1 MPLTLDH
8 LLRSDHGANGRICL
22 TVHIQQVLASLPT
35 LLKSPGMASPTS
47 RFSGTGALSPVSED
61 ENVKVARRL
70 TLVRNLRAPAFQY
83 AWTFYHDKYTDS
95 QNYEGRLTLL
105 KEDIVTAKP
114 FWEVLNS
121 FPFDALKL
129 KDSVHFFKRGVKPVW
144 EDPRNVKGGSWTFRV
159 PKAQS
164 EDFWKEVLM
173 LAVGE
178 QFVDVIQPRKYHLPT
193 QRCSPTPLTQNA
205 GDDLCG
211 LSMSVRFNSNLI
223 TIWNRDGAN
232 EKTKDGILAVVL
244 ENVSPELKPQPRNYY
259 YKRHS
264 EHAGFSEVVA
274 RASERSKEAEE
285 GRIAEAEVRGPE
297 GDEALLKDV
306 EGIDLKELGRE
317 AAA

>member
-1 MPLTLDH
+1 MTLTFSH
-8 LLRSDHGANGRICL
+8 LFLSDRDANGKLLL
-22 TVHIQQVLASLPT
+22 TSHIQQVLARLSPFP
-35 LLKSPGMASPTS
+35 KSPRMTSPTS
-47 RFSGTGALSPVSED
+47 RFSGNGALSPVSED

-83 AWTFYHDKYTDS
+83 AWTFYHDKYAES

-105 KEDIVTAKP
+105 KEDIITAKP

-178 QFVDVIQPRKYHLPT
+178 EFVDVIQPRKYP
-193 QRCSPTPLTQNA
+193 STPLTFH
-205 GDDLCG
+205 
-211 LSMSVRFNSNLI
+211 R
-223 TIWNRDGAN
+223 
-232 EKTKDGILAVVL
+232 
-244 ENVSPELKPQPRNYY
+244 
-259 YKRHS
+259 
-264 EHAGFSEVVA
+264 
-274 RASERSKEAEE
+274 
-285 GRIAEAEVRGPE
+285 
-297 GDEALLKDV
+297 
-306 EGIDLKELGRE
+306 
-317 AAA
+317 

>member
-1 MPLTLDH
+1 MPFTFNH
-8 LLRSDHGANGRICL
+8 LLLSNRDANGKLLL
-22 TVHIQQVLASLPT
+22 TVHIQQVLTRVPT
-35 LLKSPGMASPTS
+35 LAKSPLMASPIS
-47 RFSGTGALSPVSED
+47 RFSGNGALSPVSED

-83 AWTFYHDKYTDS
+83 AWTFYHDKYTES

-105 KEDIVTAKP
+105 KEDIITAKP

-178 QFVDVIQPRKYHLPT
+178 EFVDVIQPRKFTP
-193 QRCSPTPLTQNA
+193 SPPLYPMHAYLTNPP
-205 GDDLCG
+205 
-211 LSMSVRFNSNLI
+211 
-223 TIWNRDGAN
+223 NR
-232 EKTKDGILAVVL
+232 
-244 ENVSPELKPQPRNYY
+244 
-259 YKRHS
+259 
-264 EHAGFSEVVA
+264 
-274 RASERSKEAEE
+274 
-285 GRIAEAEVRGPE
+285 
-297 GDEALLKDV
+297 
-306 EGIDLKELGRE
+306 
-317 AAA
+317 

>member
-1 MPLTLDH
+1 
-8 LLRSDHGANGRICL
+8 
-22 TVHIQQVLASLPT
+22 
-35 LLKSPGMASPTS
+35 MASPVS
-47 RFSGTGALSPVSED
+47 RFSSSGALSPVSED

-70 TLVRNLRAPAFQY
+70 NLVRNLRAPAFQY
-83 AWTFYHDKYTDS
+83 AWTFYHDKYTES

-105 KEDIVTAKP
+105 KEDIITAKP

-164 EDFWKEVLM
+164 EEFWKEVLM

-178 QFVDVIQPRKYHLPT
+178 EFVDVIQPR
-193 QRCSPTPLTQNA
+193 
-205 GDDLCG
+205 DDLCG

-232 EKTKDGILAVVL
+232 EKTKEGILAVVL
-244 ENVSPELKPQPRNYY
+244 EKVSPELKPQPRNYY
-259 YKRHS
+259 YKQHS

-274 RASERSKEAEE
+274 KASEKSKKAEE
-285 GRIAEAEVRGPE
+285 GKIAEAEVKGPE
-297 GDEALLKDV
+297 GDQALLKDV
-306 EGIDLKELGRE
+306 EGIDLKDLSKG

>member
-1 MPLTLDH
+1 MSYTLNT
-8 LLRSDHGANGRICL
+8 LLASDCDTNGNILL
-22 TVHIQQVLASLPT
+22 TVHIRQVLARLSAFQ
-35 LLKSPGMASPTS
+35 KSPEMASPTS
-47 RFSGTGALSPVSED
+47 RFSSNGALSPVSED
-61 ENVKVARRL
+61 ENVKIARRL
-70 TLVRNLRAPAFQY
+70 TLVRGLRPPPFQY
-83 AWTFYHDKYTDS
+83 AWTFYHDKYTES

-105 KEDIVTAKP
+105 KEDIITAKP

-164 EDFWKEVLM
+164 GDFWKEVLM
-173 LAVGE
+173 LAVG
-178 QFVDVIQPRKYHLPT
+178 
-193 QRCSPTPLTQNA
+193 
-205 GDDLCG
+205 DDLCG
-211 LSMSVRFNSNLI
+211 LSLSVRFNSNLI

-232 EKTKDGILAVVL
+232 EKTKEGILAVVL
-244 ENVSPELKPQPRNYY
+244 EKVSSELQPQPRNYY
-259 YKRHS
+259 YKKHS

-285 GRIAEAEVRGPE
+285 GKIAEAVVKGPE

-306 EGIDLKELGRE
+306 EGMDLKELSKE